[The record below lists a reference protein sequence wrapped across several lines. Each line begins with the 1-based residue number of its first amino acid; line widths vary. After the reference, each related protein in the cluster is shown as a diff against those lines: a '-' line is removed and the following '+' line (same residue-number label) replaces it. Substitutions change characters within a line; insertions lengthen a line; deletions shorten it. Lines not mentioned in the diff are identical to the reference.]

1 VATAKQYI
9 FAIRF
14 LFNSIYALTDKK
26 IDAQTL
32 PPAMAIQAATCGMFP
47 YQLAQVVIK
56 LALSLAESTIDLS
69 DLMDGEKVPLL
80 KSKDTWHCSLE
91 GLIDKLKEEAV
102 DKIKETVEKRGTEML
117 GGLQQAIDDAGKWTT
132 GTVDKLKN
140 TIDFEFEAAVNNTL
154 NTAAA
159 TMAQIATD
167 KIQMEFMEFF
177 TTTSGG
183 TLNKEML
190 ENEIDTAL
198 DQYINEFSGEE
209 DINATLMSLK
219 EGIKT
224 RIIDKVYPKL
234 EAAASNIS
242 DATNGLQI
250 DATMF
255 KNLQDEIGSA
265 AENFI
270 DTATEQV
277 AARVSS
283 FVGTATDKLKNLVE
297 TKGEKILDDV
307 SEKLSQKTSE
317 LLDSYFPTKT
327 TTIQGSKNKNTG
339 GETSSSTDTIF
350 KFSYKDYLRLFLFL
364 KLTAGGSD
372 DTMLRIADVI
382 QLNLGSG
389 MKEAAARYGRTGS
402 PAHAKGDQFR
412 MNKAYSYV
420 ELKVNINVKALLM
433 SNQIFVKGANDSTK
447 KPINY
452 WEYEYKTIAGY

>member
-80 KSKDTWHCSLE
+80 KTKDTWHCSLE

-102 DKIKETVEKRGTEML
+102 DKIKEAVERRGTEML
-117 GGLQQAIDDAGKWTT
+117 GGLQQAIDDAGEWTT
-132 GTVDKLKN
+132 GTVNDLKN

-154 NTAAA
+154 NTAAT

-167 KIQMEFMEFF
+167 KIEMKFITLF
-177 TTTSGG
+177 TTTGSGM
-183 TLNKEML
+183 LSKESL
-190 ENEIDTAL
+190 ESEVDAAL
-198 DQYINEFSGEE
+198 DQYIEDFSGEE
-209 DINATLMSLK
+209 NIKETLMAL
-219 EGIKT
+219 
-224 RIIDKVYPKL
+224 KL
-234 EAAASNIS
+234 EVKDKITEKIYPHLETAAKNIS
-242 DATNGLQI
+242 DATGGLEI

-255 KNLQDEIGSA
+255 KDLQDKIGSA
-265 AENFI
+265 VTEYTTVATNAISSKVNSFI
-270 DTATEQV
+270 
-277 AARVSS
+277 
-283 FVGTATDKLKNLVE
+283 GNATDKLKDLVQ

-327 TTIQGSKNKNTG
+327 TTIEGTKNTG

-364 KLTAGGSD
+364 KLACGGSD
-372 DTMLRIADVI
+372 DTMLRIADVV

-389 MKEAAARYGRTGS
+389 MKEYASHYGRAGS

-433 SNQIFVKGANDSTK
+433 SNQIFVKGASDSTK